1 MNKVLLVG
9 RLTAKPELRYTS
21 SNLPFTRFSVAVNR
35 NFTNNQ
41 GQREADFIN
50 IIVWRKQAENVCNY
64 LDKGSRVSIEGRIQ
78 TGSYDDRDG
87 NKRYTMEVA
96 ADSVEFLDTRAQNQ
110 ARQTESYNEP
120 SPYDYQTSTPSSNT
134 VDLDSNPFA
143 DYGEEVSID
152 DNFLE

>member
-1 MNKVLLVG
+1 MNKVLLIG
-9 RLTAKPELRYTS
+9 RLTGKPELRYTN
-21 SNLPFTRFSVAVNR
+21 SNLPFTRFSIAVNR

-78 TGSYDDRDG
+78 TGSYDDKDG
-87 NKRYTMEVA
+87 NKRYTVEVQ
-96 ADSVEFLDTRAQNQ
+96 ADSVEFLDTKAQSQN
-110 ARQTESYNEP
+110 RNETSDV
-120 SPYDYQTSTPSSNT
+120 SPYDYQDKPSNN
-134 VDLDSNPFA
+134 VDVESNPFA
-143 DYGEEVSID
+143 DYGEEVTID